1 MKMDLNSINKL
12 LNNKDNCYHG
22 HGTNGDRNKI
32 NSIMNKGIRCS
43 HDTMYFT
50 TDPIGIGGDIDFDK
64 LNNWPF
70 LKADYII
77 VVSNPIRFNILELS
91 ELYTYQKGFDAFC
104 YDYEGDEVLSQG
116 KYVLPELIVGCYN
129 VKEKTFEKNNRY
141 YELLSEEEQ
150 KKVIDTIKKNY
161 AQTIEDACGLETYK
175 EVLKELPEWEFP
187 LTDEECESLIKN
199 DSTPRMY
206 I

>member
-1 MKMDLNSINKL
+1 
-12 LNNKDNCYHG
+12 
-22 HGTNGDRNKI
+22 
-32 NSIMNKGIRCS
+32 
-43 HDTMYFT
+43 
-50 TDPIGIGGDIDFDK
+50 
-64 LNNWPF
+64 
-70 LKADYII
+70 
-77 VVSNPIRFNILELS
+77 
-91 ELYTYQKGFDAFC
+91 
-104 YDYEGDEVLSQG
+104 
-116 KYVLPELIVGCYN
+116 
-129 VKEKTFEKNNRY
+129 
-141 YELLSEEEQ
+141 LLSEEEQ